1 MEEQILTYTR
11 VENGLLA
18 FFNDTNKLT
27 TLNSKSFKDE
37 LIQQIRICKTGLFLD
52 FSEIKFIDSAGFQAL
67 LALQIS
73 AILCNIEFVILKI
86 SKEVLQIFTFAE
98 LNLVFDIREN
108 INIYRKAS

>member
-1 MEEQILTYTR
+1 MEGQILRYTK
-11 VENGLLA
+11 VDNGLLA
-18 FFNDTNKLT
+18 SFNGIDKLT

-37 LIQQIRICKTGLFLD
+37 LIQQIRLSETDLFLD

-67 LALQIS
+67 LALHIN

-86 SKEVLQIFTFAE
+86 SKEVLQIFNFVE